1 MPYFCS
7 GQKNKEKYGVRL
19 EYLDEAGL
27 LMVCTSLIPAN
38 KRASLVLLPPALA
51 QPVVLSPSRVE
62 QRSFKNTKA
71 EEVPRPQCPLSLG
84 EGGVEATLILF
95 HAQGRVCFH

>member
-7 GQKNKEKYGVRL
+7 GQKNKDKYGVRL
-19 EYLDEAGL
+19 EYLDEIGL
-27 LMVCTSLIPAN
+27 LMVCTILIPAI
-38 KRASLVLLPPALA
+38 KRASLVL
-51 QPVVLSPSRVE
+51 LSPSRVE